1 MNILLALLTALADT
15 NNTAMADGFP
25 MWVISL
31 ISLVVS
37 TAVTTVVG
45 LVITR
50 AVKRH
55 YKQKDE
61 KEAATEAE
69 LAELKRR
76 RDSETRTMLR
86 QDVQQVVDNAIQPV
100 TEKIDILVDKI
111 SKTEEG
117 TLSSLRNDILTCY
130 YRCVEKGYRGDW
142 DYENIHH
149 LFAAYSALNGNSF
162 VGDVMKRFDELP
174 TREDYL
180 RQETEYDVMIKPKK
194 SKGDKQ

>member
-1 MNILLALLTALADT
+1 MGILSALLTVFADANSVAT
-15 NNTAMADGFP
+15 TDGLP
-25 MWVISL
+25 MWAVSL
-31 ISLVVS
+31 ISLVIS
-37 TAVTTVVG
+37 TAVTTLVG

-55 YKQKDE
+55 YEQKDE
-61 KEAATEAE
+61 EEATTKAE
-69 LAELKRR
+69 REELKRR
-76 RDSETRTMLR
+76 RDSETRSMLR
-86 QDVQQVVDNAIQPV
+86 QDVQQIVDAAIQPV
-100 TEKIDILVDKI
+100 TEKIDILVDKM

-149 LFAAYSALNGNSF
+149 LFSVYSALNGNSF

-174 TREDYL
+174 TKEDYL
-180 RQETEYDVMIKPKK
+180 RQETESDVMIKPKK
-194 SKGDKQ
+194 SKGDK